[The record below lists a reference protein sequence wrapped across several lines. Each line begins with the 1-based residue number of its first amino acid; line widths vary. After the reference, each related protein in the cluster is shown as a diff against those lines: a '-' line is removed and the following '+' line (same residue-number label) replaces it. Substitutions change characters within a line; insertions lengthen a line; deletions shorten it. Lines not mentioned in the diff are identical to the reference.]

1 MKLRTASFAGLV
13 SFMIL
18 AGGCDP
24 GGPDG
29 TTTSVGSIDEHH
41 TGSFHH
47 EGCDHHGGS
56 GNHAGGGADGAGG
69 KLGSAGTNG
78 AAGKLGS
85 AGTNGA
91 AGKLGSAGSN
101 GVAGKLGGTG
111 SAGANG
117 AGGAPSTCAPSGMV
131 SWWHA
136 DGNYNDAVGSNNGT
150 TGGDVTFAPGE
161 INQGFQLDGTTAS
174 NVVVPNAASLN
185 ITGALTID
193 AWISSPT
200 LDGRIVD
207 KITAF
212 AADGYLL
219 DVTGGQLRMIVQG
232 DGINSPSPLIE
243 GVLTYVAGVYDGA
256 SLSLYVNGTLVATKA
271 TAVTAIPV
279 NSNPLHI
286 GADSTGSSNF
296 TGLID
301 EPRIFNRALSA
312 TEIQAV

>member
-1 MKLRTASFAGLV
+1 MLSLT
-13 SFMIL
+13 IL
-18 AGGCDP
+18 TVGCDP
-24 GGPDG
+24 GGPEDSTT
-29 TTTSVGSIDEHH
+29 TTTSDVHSGA
-41 TGSFHH
+41 FHR
-47 EGCDHHGGS
+47 EPCDHGGFGNHGG
-56 GNHAGGGADGAGG
+56 G
-69 KLGSAGTNG
+69 
-78 AAGKLGS
+78 
-85 AGTNGA
+85 GTNGA
-91 AGKLGSAGSN
+91 AGKLGSAGSS
-101 GVAGKLGGTG
+101 GEAGKLGSAGSSGEAGKLG
-111 SAGANG
+111 SAGTSGAAG
-117 AGGAPSTCAPSGMV
+117 AGGSLSSCPTRPSGIV

-256 SLSLYVNGTLVATKA
+256 SFSLYVNGTLVATKA

-312 TEIQAV
+312 TEIQAVFQAESAHCQ